1 MAPSPL
7 ASVVENTMRQS
18 CKVYRYAG
26 ADDFGQPVYHDGV
39 TVPCR
44 LAIRTARV
52 LSPDGDYI
60 TNTQVT
66 VLVPADT
73 EIQAQDRID
82 LPAPYDRGAVVS
94 LVTTATDFL
103 GRVTHRAVR
112 IA

>member
-7 ASVVENTMRQS
+7 AKVMENTMRQS
-18 CKVYRYAG
+18 CTVYHYAG
-26 ADDFGQPVYHDGV
+26 ADEYGQPVYGEGEV
-39 TVPCR
+39 VPCR
-44 LAIRTARV
+44 LAIRTGRT

-66 VLVPADT
+66 VLVPSST
-73 EIQAQDRID
+73 VIQAQDRID
-82 LPAPYDRGAVVS
+82 LPEPYDRGAVVS
-94 LVTTATDFL
+94 MVTTATDFL